1 MAFAKTSAALWA
13 CAAAACAVA
22 APVPSEATM
31 GALEKGVIAIV
42 HFGPNTFTNRE
53 WGYGDTPAEVFDPKR
68 LDAAQWVAAAKAGEI
83 KRIVLVC
90 KHHDGFCLWPSA
102 YNGDYTVANSPWR
115 GGKGDLVKEVRD
127 ATLAAG
133 LEFGAYL
140 SPWDRH
146 HAEYARPEY
155 VEYFHRQWDEL
166 MRKYGPISE
175 IWLDGANGGDG
186 WYGGARETRKIPAA
200 PIYYD
205 HPRLL
210 KALKERYPLAAI
222 FGMDTD
228 RTLRWPGNEK
238 GTVPE
243 NYDLVRNGV
252 FQPPEADTPL
262 RGKWFWHPNDKAKS
276 LKELTDRYLESVGR
290 SGILDLGLAP
300 NRDGLL
306 DEGDVRRLREFGE
319 WVRLFNGFD
328 AAEIAEHSVEQGENS
343 SRFTV
348 SLPLERHP
356 GVQLL
361 FDALDLS
368 EDIAKDGLRVKSWK
382 AYADGREIASGGQ
395 IGFRRITRLALP
407 VSVREVRVEVE
418 SDGKALVRIALR
430 RVPSQE
436 GSAMKGV
443 APVAKAIPYE
453 VRRDAASGPSAFTVD
468 FGRLVEV
475 GGFAFTPGAD
485 LNALPK
491 GYVALVQDGEGR
503 WLEVE
508 RGEFGNIQANPVR
521 QDVAFAKPVSA
532 RRIRLVAVPF
542 QGGGVPAFDA
552 PGAKVEFTGSCN
564 GR

>member
-1 MAFAKTSAALWA
+1 M
-13 CAAAACAVA
+13 
-22 APVPSEATM
+22 
-31 GALEKGVIAIV
+31 
-42 HFGPNTFTNRE
+42 R
-53 WGYGDTPAEVFDPKR
+53 
-68 LDAAQWVAAAKAGEI
+68 
-83 KRIVLVC
+83 
-90 KHHDGFCLWPSA
+90 
-102 YNGDYTVANSPWR
+102 
-115 GGKGDLVKEVRD
+115 EVRD

-146 HAEYARPEY
+146 HADYARPEY
-155 VEYFHRQWDEL
+155 TEYFHRQWDEL
-166 MRKYGPISE
+166 MRDYGPISE

-243 NYDLVRNGV
+243 GYDLVRNGV

-262 RGKWFWHPNDKAKS
+262 RGKWFWHPNDRAKS

-319 WVRLFNGFD
+319 WVRLFNYFD
-328 AAEIAEHSVEQGENS
+328 AAEMAEHSAEQGENR

-382 AYADGREIASGGQ
+382 AYADGREIASGRQ
-395 IGFRRITRLALP
+395 IGFRRITRLAFP

-430 RVPSQE
+430 RVPSQD

-453 VRRDAASGPSAFTVD
+453 VCRDADSGPSAFTVD
-468 FGRLVEV
+468 FGLFVEV
-475 GGFAFTPGAD
+475 GGFSFTPGAD

-491 GYVALVQDGEGR
+491 GYAALAQDTEGR
-503 WLEVE
+503 WREVE

-521 QDVAFAKPVSA
+521 QDVVFARPVKA
-532 RRIRLVAVPF
+532 RHLRLVAQAFP
-542 QGGGVPAFDA
+542 GGGTPRWDADGSKMAFFA
-552 PGAKVEFTGSCN
+552 PQGD